1 MSPDGKLEYAE
12 AASSSAFITAG
23 DSTSQLPRGV
33 SLLQFSSHGDFL
45 ATVDQTRPN
54 IVWIWAMTTPPAL
67 ETALVHEHSFKN
79 MSWHSKNQELL
90 ITTANSTLAVVHL
103 WSREQP
109 PVIAEIPIS
118 RSEAGRYDIT
128 WVELGDLEPL
138 GYFWFSNAEDAV
150 LGRVIVD
157 DEGRTSFNSLHVVSR
172 GGLMGMMSVE

>member
-12 AASSSAFITAG
+12 AASSSAFITAS

-33 SLLQFSSHGDFL
+33 SLLEFSPHGDFL

-67 ETALVHEHSFKN
+67 ETALVHEHNVKN
-79 MSWHSKNQELL
+79 ISWHSKIQQLL
-90 ITTANSTLAVVHL
+90 ITTANTTLAVVHL
-103 WSREQP
+103 WSGERP
-109 PVIAEIPIS
+109 PVISETPIP
-118 RSEAGRYDIT
+118 RSEAGRYDVT
-128 WVELGDLEPL
+128 WMRSSNLEPL

-157 DEGRTSFNSLHVVSR
+157 DDGHISFDSLHVVSR
-172 GGLMGMMSVE
+172 GGLMGMLVE